1 MTQQIIWTKVQV
13 RLVLQPKKYHQLIIM
28 NRKGLAIMVLAAVI
42 LLLLFAPSRANYGVG
57 SSAQPMGF
65 NLFNQPTEAGT
76 NFTVQSGTNF
86 TVQGGGEESIGAP
99 YMGGGA
105 GGSSVSSASL
115 IPRDVVATEDFGQFS
130 PDKILGNQNYLDP
143 RSQIGYPET
152 IGGVLRNA
160 NRDFRSEPL
169 NPRTPVSIFN
179 LSTIPPDVMRPKFE
193 IEREYQ

>member
-1 MTQQIIWTKVQV
+1 
-13 RLVLQPKKYHQLIIM
+13 M
-28 NRKGLAIMVLAAVI
+28 NRKGLAIVVLVVI
-42 LLLLFAPSRANYGVG
+42 ILFLMFSGRKSGFGPDSQTQMALSGMNIANRFVT
-57 SSAQPMGF
+57 S
-65 NLFNQPTEAGT
+65 
-76 NFTVQSGTNF
+76 
-86 TVQGGGEESIGAP
+86 
-99 YMGGGA
+99 GGA
-105 GGSSVSSASL
+105 AQTTVMIPAPVDQMGDNIGQTVSSASL

-152 IGGVLRNA
+152 LGGVLRNA

-193 IEREYQ
+193 IDYEYQ

>member
-1 MTQQIIWTKVQV
+1 
-13 RLVLQPKKYHQLIIM
+13 M

-42 LLLLFAPSRANYGVG
+42 LLLLFAPSRSNFGT
-57 SSAQPMGF
+57 SSSVAPMGM
-65 NLFNQPTEAGT
+65 NLFNEPTEVGS
-76 NFTVQSGTNF
+76 NFTVQSLRNKY
-86 TVQGGGEESIGAP
+86 GEDDSGVGAP
-99 YMGGGA
+99 YMGGGS

-115 IPRDVVATEDFGQFS
+115 IPREVVQTEDFGQFS

-152 IGGVLRNA
+152 LGGVLRNA

-179 LSTIPPDVMRPKFE
+179 LSTIPPDVMRPRFE
-193 IEREYQ
+193 VDRDYQ

>member
-1 MTQQIIWTKVQV
+1 
-13 RLVLQPKKYHQLIIM
+13 M

-42 LLLLFAPSRANYGVG
+42 LMLLFAPTRASYGVN
-57 SSAQPMGF
+57 SSAQPMGM
-65 NLFNQPTEAGT
+65 NTT
-76 NFTVQSGTNF
+76 NTITMQSGAIVT
-86 TVQGGGEESIGAP
+86 QPDDSMGAP
-99 YMGGGA
+99 YMGDGSA

-115 IPRDVVATEDFGQFS
+115 IPREVVATEDFGQFS

-152 IGGVLRNA
+152 LGGVLRNA

-193 IEREYQ
+193 IDYDYQ

>member
-1 MTQQIIWTKVQV
+1 
-13 RLVLQPKKYHQLIIM
+13 M

-42 LLLLFAPSRANYGVG
+42 LLLLFAPTCRTSSYA
-57 SSAQPMGF
+57 SAQPLGF
-65 NLFNQPTEAGT
+65 NTVNDGTAQNQAKTGMG
-76 NFTVQSGTNF
+76 S
-86 TVQGGGEESIGAP
+86 P
-99 YMGGGA
+99 YSGGA
-105 GGSSVSSASL
+105 TGGSSVSSASL

>member
-1 MTQQIIWTKVQV
+1 
-13 RLVLQPKKYHQLIIM
+13 M
-28 NRKGLAIMVLAAVI
+28 NRKGLAIVVLVAII
-42 LLLLFAPSRANYGVG
+42 LFLLFAGGRSSFGMVNQGAAAVSGAN
-57 SSAQPMGF
+57 
-65 NLFNQPTEAGT
+65 
-76 NFTVQSGTNF
+76 
-86 TVQGGGEESIGAP
+86 IGDRSVTS
-99 YMGGGA
+99 GGA
-105 GGSSVSSASL
+105 AQTAVLAPAEVDMGDNIGQTVSSASL

-152 IGGVLRNA
+152 LGGVLRNA

-193 IEREYQ
+193 IDREYQ

>member
-1 MTQQIIWTKVQV
+1 
-13 RLVLQPKKYHQLIIM
+13 M
-28 NRKGLAIMVLAAVI
+28 NRKGLAIVVLVVI
-42 LLLLFAPSRANYGVG
+42 ILFLLFSGKKSGYAAPMAGV
-57 SSAQPMGF
+57 MGM
-65 NLFNQPTEAGT
+65 NVATGPVL
-76 NFTVQSGTNF
+76 
-86 TVQGGGEESIGAP
+86 
-99 YMGGGA
+99 GGGA
-105 GGSSVSSASL
+105 AQTTVMMPAQVPSMGDNIGQTVSSASL

-152 IGGVLRNA
+152 LGGVLRNA

>member
-1 MTQQIIWTKVQV
+1 
-13 RLVLQPKKYHQLIIM
+13 M

-42 LLLLFAPSRANYGVG
+42 LLLLFAPTRASYGVK
-57 SSAQPMGF
+57 SSAGPVGM
-65 NLFNQPTEAGT
+65 NTT
-76 NFTVQSGTNF
+76 NTITTQSGA
-86 TVQGGGEESIGAP
+86 TVTQPDDSMGAP
-99 YMGGGA
+99 YSGGA
-105 GGSSVSSASL
+105 TGGSSVSSASL

-179 LSTIPPDVMRPKFE
+179 LSTIPPDVMRPRFE
-193 IEREYQ
+193 IDRAYQ

>member
-1 MTQQIIWTKVQV
+1 
-13 RLVLQPKKYHQLIIM
+13 M
-28 NRKGLAIMVLAAVI
+28 NRKGLAIVVLVVI
-42 LLLLFAPSRANYGVG
+42 ILFLLFSGKKSGYAAPMAGVIG
-57 SSAQPMGF
+57 MNVGDRSVSS
-65 NLFNQPTEAGT
+65 
-76 NFTVQSGTNF
+76 
-86 TVQGGGEESIGAP
+86 
-99 YMGGGA
+99 GGA
-105 GGSSVSSASL
+105 AQTTMMMPAPLSMGDNIGQTVSSASL

-152 IGGVLRNA
+152 LGGVLRNA
-160 NRDFRSEPL
+160 NQDFRSEPL